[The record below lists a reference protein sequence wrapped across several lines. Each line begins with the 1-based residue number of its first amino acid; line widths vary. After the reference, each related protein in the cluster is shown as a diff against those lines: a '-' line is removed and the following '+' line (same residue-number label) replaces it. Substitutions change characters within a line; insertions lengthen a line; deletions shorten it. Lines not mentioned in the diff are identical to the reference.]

1 MTTDTDVTSGPGTA
15 PAVLGPEPPCPLAE
29 IVDGMADRTGPRL
42 FFHGPSGPQ
51 EATFA
56 RCRADAGVLAEALRA
71 AGVGPGSRVAI
82 HGGTGIEWVLAD
94 LACTIVGALS
104 VALYSTAPVPRAV
117 SAAVESR
124 CALVLTDRREAV
136 PAFAEAGLTVL
147 FLGPAGSGDDAGAV
161 SVGDI
166 VAAGAHEGFRP
177 AHRRTGPFTVVSTS
191 GTLSEPKLF
200 AVHADP
206 LLFTMDRFAEIY
218 GIDDRDRLL
227 LYLPLSHLPQR
238 MMLYWGLRTGL
249 DFVLSDPARFVADTA
264 RYRPTLHV
272 TVPRVLEH
280 LRARAAAAG
289 APAPAAEVAAM
300 LGDSVRSVFVGSAP
314 TPPALMAELLD
325 AGIPLYE
332 VYGTTELGMI
342 GLNTPET
349 REPGTV
355 GRPIPWGRVRLDVTT
370 REILVRTPTP
380 FLYGRLVDGRVE
392 RRSWDPERYEP
403 TADAGSFDGRGLLT
417 VLGRTRDFV
426 ALGSGEK
433 VFVRPI
439 EEAVAAA
446 TGAGLCQVGLRPD
459 GRLGA
464 LLFFPHPDP
473 ARPPLGELL
482 ATVNAAVPGWERVRS
497 YAVVDRMP
505 TVEEGCLTE
514 TTKPRRHAIEEIH
527 GRAAT
532 WVAVR

>member
-1 MTTDTDVTSGPGTA
+1 MTTDTDVTPDPGAA
-15 PAVLGPEPPCPLAE
+15 PPAAAPEPACPLAE
-29 IVDGMADRTGPRL
+29 IVDGMADRTGSRL
-42 FFHGPSGPQ
+42 FFHGPSGPE

-56 RCRADAGVLAEALRA
+56 RCRADAGVLAEALRG
-71 AGVGPGSRVAI
+71 AGVGPGSRVAV
-82 HGGTGIEWVLAD
+82 HGATGIEWVLAD
-94 LACTIVGALS
+94 LACTIAGALS

-117 SAAVESR
+117 AAAVESR
-124 CALVLTDRREAV
+124 CVLALTDRAEAV
-136 PAFAEAGLTVL
+136 PAFQEAGLTVL
-147 FLGPAGSGDDAGAV
+147 FLGPVGSGDGAGVA
-161 SVGDI
+161 SVGDL
-166 VAAGAHEGFRP
+166 VAAGADEGFRP

-218 GIDDRDRLL
+218 GIDGRDRLL

-264 RYRPTLHV
+264 RYDPTLHV

-280 LRARAAAAG
+280 LHGRAAAAG
-289 APAPAAEVAAM
+289 APAPAAAVAAM
-300 LGDSVRSVFVGSAP
+300 LGSSVRSVFVGSAP

-342 GLNTPET
+342 GLNTPEA
-349 REPGTV
+349 RKPGTV

-392 RRSWDPERYEP
+392 RRSWDPQRYEP
-403 TADAGSFDGRGLLT
+403 TADAGSFDAQGHLT

-464 LLFFPHPDP
+464 LLFFEHPDP
-473 ARPPLGELL
+473 ARPPLGEVLT
-482 ATVNAAVPGWERVRS
+482 TVNGAVPGWERIRS

-514 TTKPRRHAIEEIH
+514 TTKPRRHAIDEIH
-527 GRAAT
+527 GRGAT